1 MLTLPLNDIRG
12 VSRNSTMTLKIAKG
26 WTYHDILLTYKGM
39 KLTDFGNVRVLLN
52 GQPFQRFRSVLE
64 LVRFNH
70 RDNVDSEHDVS
81 GNANVHG
88 SNGSFTLTFDRLAM
102 LTRLGEQATAI
113 GTGLP
118 FDVKTNPFPVNTFTV
133 EIDIKDTDSVTD
145 PSISASAN
153 VSNPQPTGWVVKKR
167 TFEYDVAGAGE
178 FQISDLPKFGRINR
192 IFITQDDPDSITTA
206 KIERDT
212 YKVFERTQI
221 ANEKMHTRY
230 AKKSLPYIFV
240 IDPTERGYSDEG
252 LSVLYEDGRDVQ
264 DFRIILQMAKAV
276 HLGITVEYLAQLG
289 N

>member
-64 LVRFNH
+64 LVLFNQ
-70 RDNVDSEHDVS
+70 RDNVDSEHDKTPTPS
-81 GNANVHG
+81 NHG
-88 SNGSFTLTFDRLAM
+88 DSGSFTLTFDRLAM

-118 FDVKTNPFPVNTFTV
+118 FDAKSNPFPVNTFTV
-133 EIDIKDTDSVTD
+133 EIDIKDNDTVTD
-145 PSISASAN
+145 PSVSASAN

-167 TFEYDVAGAGE
+167 TFEYDVAGEGE

-192 IFITQDDPDSITTA
+192 IFINQDSDDAIATA

-212 YKVFERTQI
+212 YKVFERTAV

-230 AKKSLPYIFV
+230 AKKSFGNIFV

-264 DFRIILQMAKAV
+264 DFRIILNMAKAA